1 MTLLPDWEQLH
12 VSEIFTPSILVCD
25 GAKQNQE
32 EERYRNLGTYK
43 ELFYN
48 NGILQK
54 RVVLLGE
61 AGTGKTT
68 FSKHLTDVW
77 CESSTLPQ
85 FTDVSVLKQFHY
97 FFYISCR
104 FANKEESI
112 LDMITNQLFDDEKML
127 EVGMHVL
134 KNHPE
139 DCLVLIDG
147 ADELKGS
154 HTLETGKRGDIDG
167 LPSMA
172 GVDGSVIL
180 ITSRPWRFFALSK
193 KTQNI
198 FMRLKINGIKDI
210 GELSY
215 RILEQLEDPD
225 PKQSSSKFLR
235 QVREKDMDEL
245 MKIPLILLIALGSW
259 VDDHSLHKSMCINY
273 INMLQTFIRR
283 SKGQGDWSSSINK
296 LGRLI
301 PNLNDIENKWE
312 LQSNELPGLLSKY
325 KTIQRHAGLFL
336 FLGHLAFDL
345 LLRKNEQ
352 SLLFSKAEFKS
363 YLREDEENN
372 ESISVCLALGILS
385 KTETTMRGLKKMESF
400 AFCHKT
406 FQEFFAALW
415 LASKY
420 ENEKSKLYECIKNV
434 DDLFD
439 YEMLIIFLCGIDPM
453 AGKQLWLDL
462 AENVQ
467 IPVWIDEFGQMPEGR
482 VEDVQELVC
491 KCMKQ
496 QEFNPIDQ
504 ASGQIYFCIA
514 NIYISE
520 YTSDED
526 VKLLRH
532 VLDVKSLY
540 VEYMSSVFF
549 KSNLFGENSVI
560 CENRSSVQSLVSEI
574 KHGRGNHSDSL
585 SSHVL
590 DLNKYSKL
598 EKLKLCDLSVD
609 GLLLPVERDMLTSL
623 SLDNV
628 TMNHQYLDQLFGS
641 LSSCSSLEYLYLE
654 TVKCS
659 EQSHSCCLP
668 VLYLHRHN
676 KLRELKLWNLSVKG
690 LLLPVERDRFA
701 SLTLLNVTMIHQY
714 LEQLSGSLPFYSC
727 LENLDL
733 SEMKCSEQS
742 HSCCLPV
749 LDLHRHNKLRELKL
763 WNLSVKGLLLPV
775 ERDRFTSLWLT
786 IVTMN
791 HQYLEQL
798 LGSLSSCSCLEMLYL
813 DEVKCNEQ
821 SHSCCL
827 PVLYLHR
834 HNKLRELKLWNL
846 SVEGLLLPV
855 ERNRLTLLS
864 LDNVTMNH
872 HDLEQLSGSLSSYSC
887 LENLNLS
894 KVKCSEQ
901 SHSCCLPVL
910 DLQKHNKLEELR
922 LYDLSVEGLLLPVER
937 DMLTSLSLDNVT
949 MNHQY
954 LDQLLGSLSSCSG
967 LEKLCLIEVKCSEQS
982 HSCCLPVLDLQKHNK
997 LKVLYHERL
1006 SVEGLLLPFERD
1018 MLTSLSLDNVTMN
1031 HQYLEQLLGSLSSC
1045 SGLEKLCLIE
1055 VKCSEHS
1062 HSCCLPVLDL
1072 QKHNKLE
1079 ELRLYDLSVEGL
1091 LLPVE
1096 RDMLTSLSLDNVT
1109 MNHQYL
1115 EQLLG
1120 SLSSCSGLEKLCLI
1134 EVKCSEQSHSC
1145 CLPVLDLQKHNK
1157 LEELRLYDLSVE
1169 GLLLPLEGI
1178 RITYLK
1184 LNNVTMAHHDLEQLS
1199 GFLSSCSDL
1208 EELFLDA
1215 VRCNEQSHSICIPVL
1230 DLQKHN
1236 KLKKLW
1242 LKNLS
1247 VEGLLLPVEGVRII
1261 YLKLNNVTMAHH
1273 NSEQLSGFLSSCSD
1287 LEELYLDAVRCN
1299 MQSHSC
1305 CIPVLDLQKHN
1316 KLKELK
1322 LENLSVGD
1330 LLLPV
1335 EGVRMTFELT
1345 NVTMAHHGLEQL
1357 SESLS
1362 SCSDLWYLY
1371 LNAVRC
1377 SEQSH
1382 CCCVPVLDLQ
1392 KHNKPKTLILMNF
1405 YVEGLLLPV
1414 EGVRMIFLMLDNVT
1428 MAHHGL
1434 EQLSG
1439 SLSSCSDIEELYLG
1453 AVRCSE
1459 QSHSCC
1465 IPVLD
1470 LQKHNKLKKLMLNNL
1485 SVEGLLLPLEGIRI
1499 TYLKLNNVTMA
1510 HHGLEQL
1517 SGSLS
1522 SCSDLLY
1529 LYLDAV
1535 KCNKESHSCC
1545 VPVLDLQKHNKLKKL
1560 WLENL
1565 SVGDLLLPVDE
1576 VRMTLLMV
1584 YNVTMI
1590 HHDLEQLS
1598 GFLSSCSDLEELF
1611 LDAVRCNEQSHSC
1624 CIPVL
1629 DLQKHNKL
1637 KKLWLKNLSVEG
1649 LLLPVEGVRITYLK
1663 LNNVTMAHH
1672 NSEQLSGFL
1681 SSCSDLEELYLDA
1694 VTCSEQSHS
1703 CCISVLDLQKHKKL
1717 KKLILKNLSVEGLLL
1732 PVEGVRMT
1740 LELTNVTM
1748 AHQGLEQLSGSLS
1761 SCSDLLYLYLDAVR
1775 CNEQSH
1781 SCCIPVLDLQKHNK
1795 LKKLELE
1802 NLSVG
1807 GLLLPV
1813 KESDSHI

>member
-1 MTLLPDWEQLH
+1 MFSRFLFLINFSDKSRLQQYLKDGYKRKLEVTLLPDWEQLH

-32 EERYRNLGTYK
+32 EERYRNLGTFK

-180 ITSRPWRFFALSK
+180 ITSRPWRFYALSK

-198 FMRLKINGIKDI
+198 FMRLKINGINDI

-225 PKQSSSKFLR
+225 PEQSSFKFLR

-245 MKIPLILLIALGSW
+245 MKIPLILLIALGIW

-352 SLLFSKAEFKS
+352 SLVFSKAEFKS

-385 KTETTMRGLKKMESF
+385 KTETTVRGLKKMESF

-467 IPVWIDEFGQMPEGR
+467 IRVWIDEFGQKPEGR
-482 VEDVQELVC
+482 VKDVQRLVC

-514 NIYISE
+514 NIYITKG
-520 YTSDED
+520 TSDED

-623 SLDNV
+623 ELDNV
-628 TMNHQYLDQLFGS
+628 TMNHQYLEQLFGS
-641 LSSCSSLEYLYLE
+641 LSSCSSLEYLSLYE
-654 TVKCS
+654 VKCS
-659 EQSHSCCLP
+659 EQSHICCLP
-668 VLYLHRHN
+668 VLDLQKHN
-676 KLRELKLWNLSVKG
+676 KLKDLYLKNLSVKG
-690 LLLPVERDRFA
+690 LLLPVERDRFKTLE
-701 SLTLLNVTMIHQY
+701 LTNVTMNHQY
-714 LEQLSGSLPFYSC
+714 LEQLSGSLSSC
-727 LENLDL
+727 PSLETLDL
-733 SEMKCSEQS
+733 
-742 HSCCLPV
+742 
-749 LDLHRHNKLRELKL
+749 
-763 WNLSVKGLLLPV
+763 
-775 ERDRFTSLWLT
+775 
-786 IVTMN
+786 
-791 HQYLEQL
+791 
-798 LGSLSSCSCLEMLYL
+798 
-813 DEVKCNEQ
+813 DE
-821 SHSCCL
+821 
-827 PVLYLHR
+827 
-834 HNKLRELKLWNL
+834 
-846 SVEGLLLPV
+846 
-855 ERNRLTLLS
+855 
-864 LDNVTMNH
+864 
-872 HDLEQLSGSLSSYSC
+872 
-887 LENLNLS
+887 
-894 KVKCSEQ
+894 VKCSEQ

-910 DLQKHNKLEELR
+910 DLQKHNNLKKLDL
-922 LYDLSVEGLLLPVER
+922 LFLSVEGLLLPVEGDR
-937 DMLTSLSLDNVT
+937 LKYLCLCTVT

-954 LDQLLGSLSSCSG
+954 LEQLSGSLVSCSG
-967 LEKLCLIEVKCSEQS
+967 LEKLYLVEVKCSEQS

-997 LKVLYHERL
+997 LKKLDLLFL
-1006 SVEGLLLPFERD
+1006 SVKGLLLPVERD
-1018 MLTSLSLDNVTMN
+1018 RFTSLWLLSVTMN
-1031 HQYLEQLLGSLSSC
+1031 HHGLEQLSGSLSSC
-1045 SGLEKLCLIE
+1045 SCLEKLYLKR
-1055 VKCSEHS
+1055 VKCSEQG

-1072 QKHNKLE
+1072 QKHNKLKK
-1079 ELRLYDLSVEGL
+1079 LDLLFLSVKGL

-1096 RDMLTSLSLDNVT
+1096 RDRFTSLRLISVT
-1109 MNHQYL
+1109 MNHHGL

-1120 SLSSCSGLEKLCLI
+1120 SLSSCSCLEYLCLD

-1145 CLPVLDLQKHNK
+1145 CLPVMDLQQHNK
-1157 LEELRLYDLSVE
+1157 LQE
-1169 GLLLPLEGI
+1169 
-1178 RITYLK
+1178 
-1184 LNNVTMAHHDLEQLS
+1184 
-1199 GFLSSCSDL
+1199 
-1208 EELFLDA
+1208 
-1215 VRCNEQSHSICIPVL
+1215 L
-1230 DLQKHN
+1230 DLRD
-1236 KLKKLW
+1236 
-1242 LKNLS
+1242 LS
-1247 VEGLLLPVEGVRII
+1247 VEGLLLPVEGDMLTSLEL
-1261 YLKLNNVTMAHH
+1261 YNVTMNHH
-1273 NSEQLSGFLSSCSD
+1273 DLKQL
-1287 LEELYLDAVRCN
+1287 A
-1299 MQSHSC
+1299 
-1305 CIPVLDLQKHN
+1305 
-1316 KLKELK
+1316 
-1322 LENLSVGD
+1322 
-1330 LLLPV
+1330 
-1335 EGVRMTFELT
+1335 
-1345 NVTMAHHGLEQL
+1345 
-1357 SESLS
+1357 
-1362 SCSDLWYLY
+1362 
-1371 LNAVRC
+1371 
-1377 SEQSH
+1377 
-1382 CCCVPVLDLQ
+1382 
-1392 KHNKPKTLILMNF
+1392 
-1405 YVEGLLLPV
+1405 
-1414 EGVRMIFLMLDNVT
+1414 
-1428 MAHHGL
+1428 
-1434 EQLSG
+1434 G
-1439 SLSSCSDIEELYLG
+1439 SLSSYSFKPSDCLRDI
-1453 AVRCSE
+1453 RCSE
-1459 QSHSCC
+1459 HSATLCQ
-1465 IPVLD
+1465 PVID
-1470 LQKHNKLKKLMLNNL
+1470 
-1485 SVEGLLLPLEGIRI
+1485 IRKFI
-1499 TYLKLNNVTMA
+1499 
-1510 HHGLEQL
+1510 
-1517 SGSLS
+1517 
-1522 SCSDLLY
+1522 
-1529 LYLDAV
+1529 
-1535 KCNKESHSCC
+1535 
-1545 VPVLDLQKHNKLKKL
+1545 
-1560 WLENL
+1560 
-1565 SVGDLLLPVDE
+1565 
-1576 VRMTLLMV
+1576 
-1584 YNVTMI
+1584 
-1590 HHDLEQLS
+1590 
-1598 GFLSSCSDLEELF
+1598 
-1611 LDAVRCNEQSHSC
+1611 
-1624 CIPVL
+1624 
-1629 DLQKHNKL
+1629 
-1637 KKLWLKNLSVEG
+1637 
-1649 LLLPVEGVRITYLK
+1649 
-1663 LNNVTMAHH
+1663 
-1672 NSEQLSGFL
+1672 
-1681 SSCSDLEELYLDA
+1681 
-1694 VTCSEQSHS
+1694 
-1703 CCISVLDLQKHKKL
+1703 
-1717 KKLILKNLSVEGLLL
+1717 
-1732 PVEGVRMT
+1732 
-1740 LELTNVTM
+1740 
-1748 AHQGLEQLSGSLS
+1748 
-1761 SCSDLLYLYLDAVR
+1761 
-1775 CNEQSH
+1775 
-1781 SCCIPVLDLQKHNK
+1781 
-1795 LKKLELE
+1795 
-1802 NLSVG
+1802 G
-1807 GLLLPV
+1807 GR
-1813 KESDSHI
+1813 

>member
-1 MTLLPDWEQLH
+1 MQQYLKDGYKRKLDVTLLPDWEQLH

-97 FFYISCR
+97 FFFISCR

-180 ITSRPWRFFALSK
+180 ITSRPWRFYALSK

-198 FMRLKINGIKDI
+198 FMRLKINGINDI

-352 SLLFSKAEFKS
+352 SLVFSKAEFKS

-467 IPVWIDEFGQMPEGR
+467 IPVWIYEFGEQNPEGR
-482 VEDVQELVC
+482 VEDVQKLVC

-598 EKLKLCDLSVD
+598 EKLKLCHLSVD

-623 SLDNV
+623 ELTNV
-628 TMNHQYLDQLFGS
+628 TMN
-641 LSSCSSLEYLYLE
+641 
-654 TVKCS
+654 
-659 EQSHSCCLP
+659 
-668 VLYLHRHN
+668 
-676 KLRELKLWNLSVKG
+676 
-690 LLLPVERDRFA
+690 
-701 SLTLLNVTMIHQY
+701 HQY
-714 LEQLSGSLPFYSC
+714 LEQLSGSLSSYSC

-733 SEMKCSEQS
+733 YEVKCSEQS
-742 HSCCLPV
+742 HICFLPV
-749 LDLHRHNKLRELKL
+749 LDLQKHNKLKDLYLE
-763 WNLSVKGLLLPV
+763 NLSVKGLLLPV
-775 ERDRFTSLWLT
+775 ERDRFTSLWL
-786 IVTMN
+786 
-791 HQYLEQL
+791 
-798 LGSLSSCSCLEMLYL
+798 
-813 DEVKCNEQ
+813 
-821 SHSCCL
+821 
-827 PVLYLHR
+827 
-834 HNKLRELKLWNL
+834 
-846 SVEGLLLPV
+846 
-855 ERNRLTLLS
+855 
-864 LDNVTMNH
+864 DNVTMNH
-872 HDLEQLSGSLSSYSC
+872 HGLEQLLGPLSSYSC
-887 LENLNLS
+887 LEYLS
-894 KVKCSEQ
+894 LYEVKCSEQ
-901 SHSCCLPVL
+901 SHICCLPVL
-910 DLQKHNKLEELR
+910 DLQQHNKL
-922 LYDLSVEGLLLPVER
+922 
-937 DMLTSLSLDNVT
+937 
-949 MNHQY
+949 QY
-954 LDQLLGSLSSCSG
+954 LNLS
-967 LEKLCLIEVKCSEQS
+967 
-982 HSCCLPVLDLQKHNK
+982 
-997 LKVLYHERL
+997 Y
-1006 SVEGLLLPFERD
+1006 
-1018 MLTSLSLDNVTMN
+1018 
-1031 HQYLEQLLGSLSSC
+1031 
-1045 SGLEKLCLIE
+1045 
-1055 VKCSEHS
+1055 
-1062 HSCCLPVLDL
+1062 
-1072 QKHNKLE
+1072 
-1079 ELRLYDLSVEGL
+1079 
-1091 LLPVE
+1091 
-1096 RDMLTSLSLDNVT
+1096 
-1109 MNHQYL
+1109 
-1115 EQLLG
+1115 
-1120 SLSSCSGLEKLCLI
+1120 
-1134 EVKCSEQSHSC
+1134 
-1145 CLPVLDLQKHNK
+1145 
-1157 LEELRLYDLSVE
+1157 
-1169 GLLLPLEGI
+1169 
-1178 RITYLK
+1178 
-1184 LNNVTMAHHDLEQLS
+1184 
-1199 GFLSSCSDL
+1199 
-1208 EELFLDA
+1208 
-1215 VRCNEQSHSICIPVL
+1215 
-1230 DLQKHN
+1230 
-1236 KLKKLW
+1236 
-1242 LKNLS
+1242 LS
-1247 VEGLLLPVEGVRII
+1247 VEGLLLPVEGDMLTS
-1261 YLKLNNVTMAHH
+1261 LKLVNVTM
-1273 NSEQLSGFLSSCSD
+1273 N
-1287 LEELYLDAVRCN
+1287 
-1299 MQSHSC
+1299 
-1305 CIPVLDLQKHN
+1305 
-1316 KLKELK
+1316 
-1322 LENLSVGD
+1322 
-1330 LLLPV
+1330 
-1335 EGVRMTFELT
+1335 
-1345 NVTMAHHGLEQL
+1345 
-1357 SESLS
+1357 
-1362 SCSDLWYLY
+1362 
-1371 LNAVRC
+1371 
-1377 SEQSH
+1377 
-1382 CCCVPVLDLQ
+1382 
-1392 KHNKPKTLILMNF
+1392 
-1405 YVEGLLLPV
+1405 
-1414 EGVRMIFLMLDNVT
+1414 
-1428 MAHHGL
+1428 HHGL

-1439 SLSSCSDIEELYLG
+1439 SLSSYSSKPHNCCLEMI
-1453 AVRCSE
+1453 CSE
-1459 QSHSCC
+1459 HSPTLCQ
-1465 IPVLD
+1465 PVID
-1470 LQKHNKLKKLMLNNL
+1470 IRKNK
-1485 SVEGLLLPLEGIRI
+1485 GR
-1499 TYLKLNNVTMA
+1499 
-1510 HHGLEQL
+1510 
-1517 SGSLS
+1517 
-1522 SCSDLLY
+1522 
-1529 LYLDAV
+1529 
-1535 KCNKESHSCC
+1535 
-1545 VPVLDLQKHNKLKKL
+1545 
-1560 WLENL
+1560 
-1565 SVGDLLLPVDE
+1565 
-1576 VRMTLLMV
+1576 R
-1584 YNVTMI
+1584 
-1590 HHDLEQLS
+1590 
-1598 GFLSSCSDLEELF
+1598 
-1611 LDAVRCNEQSHSC
+1611 
-1624 CIPVL
+1624 
-1629 DLQKHNKL
+1629 
-1637 KKLWLKNLSVEG
+1637 
-1649 LLLPVEGVRITYLK
+1649 
-1663 LNNVTMAHH
+1663 
-1672 NSEQLSGFL
+1672 
-1681 SSCSDLEELYLDA
+1681 
-1694 VTCSEQSHS
+1694 
-1703 CCISVLDLQKHKKL
+1703 
-1717 KKLILKNLSVEGLLL
+1717 
-1732 PVEGVRMT
+1732 
-1740 LELTNVTM
+1740 
-1748 AHQGLEQLSGSLS
+1748 
-1761 SCSDLLYLYLDAVR
+1761 
-1775 CNEQSH
+1775 
-1781 SCCIPVLDLQKHNK
+1781 
-1795 LKKLELE
+1795 
-1802 NLSVG
+1802 
-1807 GLLLPV
+1807 
-1813 KESDSHI
+1813 

>member
-1 MTLLPDWEQLH
+1 MLRCVLFLIFISDKSRLQQYLRDGYKNKLDVTLLPDWEKLH
-12 VSEIFTPSILVCD
+12 ASEIFTPSILVCD
-25 GAKQNQE
+25 EAKQNQE
-32 EERYRNLGTYK
+32 EENIGSYR

-48 NGILQK
+48 NDVLKK

-61 AGTGKTT
+61 AGAGKTT

-77 CESSTLPQ
+77 CESTTLPQ
-85 FTDVSVLKQFHY
+85 YADVAVLKEFDY
-97 FFYISCR
+97 LFYVSCR
-104 FANKEESI
+104 FANKNESI
-112 LDMITNQLFDDEKML
+112 LDMISNQLFDDEKML
-127 EVGMHVL
+127 KVAIHVL

-139 DCLVLIDG
+139 SCLVLIDG

-154 HTLETGKRGDIDG
+154 PTSETGRRGDIVG

-172 GVDGSVIL
+172 GVDDSVIL
-180 ITSRPWRFFALSK
+180 ITSRPWRFYALSK

-210 GELSY
+210 GEVTN
-215 RILEQLEDPD
+215 RILQRLGDPD
-225 PKQSSSKFLR
+225 AEQSSSKFLL
-235 QVREKDMDEL
+235 QDSAKNMSEL
-245 MKIPLILLIALGSW
+245 MKIPLILIIALGSW
-259 VDDHSLHKSMCINY
+259 IDGDSLHKSMCINY

-283 SKGQGDWSSSINK
+283 SKGHADWPSSLNK

-301 PNLNDIENKWE
+301 PNLNDLENKWE

-325 KTIQRHAGLFL
+325 KTIQRHAGLFM

-345 LLRKNEQ
+345 LLRKNNQ
-352 SLLFSKAEFKS
+352 SLVFSKAEFKS
-363 YLREDEENN
+363 YLRADKGNDESLN
-372 ESISVCLALGILS
+372 VCLALGILS
-385 KTETTMRGLKKMESF
+385 KTETTTRGLKKMESY

-420 ENEKSKLYECIKNV
+420 ANEKSKLYKCIKHV

-439 YEMLIIFLCGIDPM
+439 YEVLIIFLCGIDPRT
-453 AGKQLWLDL
+453 GKQMWLDL
-462 AENVQ
+462 AEDLDV
-467 IPVWIDEFGQMPEGR
+467 DEIEKIAMEH
-482 VEDVQELVC
+482 VENETEMNQWTRMQTLVC

-496 QEFNPIDQ
+496 QEFKHIDQ
-504 ASGQIYFCIA
+504 ASDQIYFCIPH
-514 NIYISE
+514 IELTS
-520 YTSDED
+520 YTSDEN
-526 VKLLRH
+526 KMLLSH
-532 VLDVKSLY
+532 VLQEYSCNVKS
-540 VEYMSSVFF
+540 VRI
-549 KSNLFGENSVI
+549 SNLIAE
-560 CENRSSVQSLVSEI
+560 VQSL
-574 KHGRGNHSDSL
+574 KLHGISPPA
-585 SSHVL
+585 L
-590 DLNKYSKL
+590 DLRKSIKL
-598 EKLKLCDLSVD
+598 EKL
-609 GLLLPVERDMLTSL
+609 R
-623 SLDNV
+623 
-628 TMNHQYLDQLFGS
+628 
-641 LSSCSSLEYLYLE
+641 LE
-654 TVKCS
+654 
-659 EQSHSCCLP
+659 
-668 VLYLHRHN
+668 
-676 KLRELKLWNLSVKG
+676 
-690 LLLPVERDRFA
+690 
-701 SLTLLNVTMIHQY
+701 
-714 LEQLSGSLPFYSC
+714 
-727 LENLDL
+727 
-733 SEMKCSEQS
+733 
-742 HSCCLPV
+742 
-749 LDLHRHNKLRELKL
+749 
-763 WNLSVKGLLLPV
+763 
-775 ERDRFTSLWLT
+775 
-786 IVTMN
+786 
-791 HQYLEQL
+791 
-798 LGSLSSCSCLEMLYL
+798 
-813 DEVKCNEQ
+813 
-821 SHSCCL
+821 
-827 PVLYLHR
+827 
-834 HNKLRELKLWNL
+834 NL

-855 ERNRLTLLS
+855 EGVRITYLMLN
-864 LDNVTMNH
+864 NVTMTH
-872 HDLEQLSGSLSSYSC
+872 HDFALDLRKSIKLKELKLENLSVEDLLLPVEGVRMRFELTNVTMAHHGLEQLSESLSSCSDLWDLY
-887 LENLNLS
+887 L
-894 KVKCSEQ
+894 KAVRCSEQ
-901 SHSCCLPVL
+901 SHSCCV
-910 DLQKHNKLEELR
+910 
-922 LYDLSVEGLLLPVER
+922 
-937 DMLTSLSLDNVT
+937 
-949 MNHQY
+949 
-954 LDQLLGSLSSCSG
+954 
-967 LEKLCLIEVKCSEQS
+967 
-982 HSCCLPVLDLQKHNK
+982 PVLDLQKHNK
-997 LKVLYHERL
+997 LKTLILTNLY
-1006 SVEGLLLPFERD
+1006 VEGLLLPVEEVRMIFVV
-1018 MLTSLSLDNVTMN
+1018 LDNVTMA
-1031 HQYLEQLLGSLSSC
+1031 HHGLEQLSGSLSSC
-1045 SGLEKLCLIE
+1045 SDIE
-1055 VKCSEHS
+1055 ELDLGAVRCSEQS
-1062 HSCCLPVLDL
+1062 HSCCIPVLDL
-1072 QKHNKLE
+1072 QKHNKFKKL
-1079 ELRLYDLSVEGL
+1079 
-1091 LLPVE
+1091 
-1096 RDMLTSLSLDNVT
+1096 MLN
-1109 MNHQYL
+1109 N
-1115 EQLLG
+1115 
-1120 SLSSCSGLEKLCLI
+1120 
-1134 EVKCSEQSHSC
+1134 
-1145 CLPVLDLQKHNK
+1145 
-1157 LEELRLYDLSVE
+1157 LSVE

-1184 LNNVTMAHHDLEQLS
+1184 LNNVTMAHHGLKQLS
-1199 GFLSSCSDL
+1199 GSLSSCFDL
-1208 EELFLDA
+1208 LYLYLDA
-1215 VRCNEQSHSICIPVL
+1215 VKCNKESHSCCIPVL

-1236 KLKKLW
+1236 KLKELKLENLSVGDLLLPVEGVRMRFELTNVTMAHHGLEQLSESLSSCSDLLYLYLDAVKCNKESHSCCVPVLDLQKHNK
-1242 LKNLS
+1242 LKKLMLNNLS
-1247 VEGLLLPVEGVRII
+1247 VEGLLLPLEGIRIT
-1261 YLKLNNVTMAHH
+1261 YLKLNNVTMAQH

-1287 LEELYLDAVRCN
+1287 LEEMYLDAVRCN
-1299 MQSHSC
+1299 KQSHSC

-1335 EGVRMTFELT
+1335 EGVRMRFELT

-1382 CCCVPVLDLQ
+1382 SCCVPVLDLQ
-1392 KHNKPKTLILMNF
+1392 KHNKLKTLILMNF

-1470 LQKHNKLKKLMLNNL
+1470 LQKHNKLKKLMLNNLSVEGLLLPLEGIRITYLKLNNVTMAHHDLEQLSGFLSSCSDLEELFLDAVRCNEQSHSCCIPVLDLQKHNKLKKLWLKNLSVEGLLLPVEGVRITYLKLNNVTMAHHNSEQLSGFLSSCSDLEELYLDAVRCNKRSHSCCIPVLDLQKHNKLKELKLENLSVGDLLLPVEGVRMTFELTNVRMAHHGLEQLSESLSSCSDLWYLYLNAVRCSEQSHSCCVPVLDLQKHNKLKTLILMNFYVEGLLLPVEGVRMIFLMLDNVTMAHHGLEQLSGSLSSCSDIEELYLGAVRCSEQSHSCCIPVLVLQKHNKLKKLMLNNL

-1717 KKLILKNLSVEGLLL
+1717 KKLILKNLSVRGLLL

-1748 AHQGLEQLSGSLS
+1748 AHQGLE
-1761 SCSDLLYLYLDAVR
+1761 
-1775 CNEQSH
+1775 
-1781 SCCIPVLDLQKHNK
+1781 
-1795 LKKLELE
+1795 
-1802 NLSVG
+1802 
-1807 GLLLPV
+1807 
-1813 KESDSHI
+1813 